1 MIFAFLSG
9 DLMDT
14 KNRIKGGLYGLL
26 VGDALGVPY
35 EFHQK
40 DEIPPYDMIEMT
52 PPEGFRRAHVG
63 VRPGTWSD
71 DGAQALCLLASLL
84 SNDTLD
90 LDDLASKMLAWYKN
104 GYMAVGGKVFDIGIQ
119 TSNALR
125 AYKNGTSPEK
135 SGMLNPDGKGNGA
148 LMRVL
153 PLVLWH
159 RGCDEEQAEFA
170 HRQCLP
176 THGNITN
183 QVCCALYC
191 IVARRL
197 LNGMAFDD
205 ALSEGISVIREI
217 YSDRPEYSEE
227 FEYRLQPDEPD
238 IWVGKGG
245 GYVVDSL
252 RSAFMIMKTAS
263 DYEQA
268 VKAAIALGDDT
279 DTTACI
285 TGGLAGLVYGYDG
298 IPERWRDSLLERERA
313 DELLGELNI

>member
-1 MIFAFLSG
+1 M
-9 DLMDT
+9 
-14 KNRIKGGLYGLL
+14 
-26 VGDALGVPY
+26 
-35 EFHQK
+35 E
-40 DEIPPYDMIEMT
+40 
-52 PPEGFRRAHVG
+52 
-63 VRPGTWSD
+63 
-71 DGAQALCLLASLL
+71 
-84 SNDTLD
+84 
-90 LDDLASKMLAWYKN
+90 
-104 GYMAVGGKVFDIGIQ
+104 
-119 TSNALR
+119 
-125 AYKNGTSPEK
+125 
-135 SGMLNPDGKGNGA
+135 KGNGA

-159 RGCDEEQAEFA
+159 RGSDEELADFA

-176 THGNITN
+176 THGHITN

-197 LNGMAFDD
+197 LNGMEFDD

-217 YSDRPEYSEE
+217 YSDKPEYSEE

-252 RSAFMIMKTAS
+252 RSAFMIMKTAP
-263 DYEQA
+263 DYEHA

-285 TGGLAGLVYGYDG
+285 TGGLAGIVFGHDG
-298 IPERWRDSLLERERA
+298 IPERWQNSLLERERA
-313 DELLGELNI
+313 DELLDDLYGCLK

>member
-1 MIFAFLSG
+1 MTELIRECVPVHG
-9 DLMDT
+9 LMT
-14 KNRIKGGLYGLL
+14 APRHFVCWQVCCQTTLL
-26 VGDALGVPY
+26 ILTI
-35 EFHQK
+35 
-40 DEIPPYDMIEMT
+40 IPL
-52 PPEGFRRAHVG
+52 
-63 VRPGTWSD
+63 
-71 DGAQALCLLASLL
+71 QCLIGMKTDIL
-84 SNDTLD
+84 
-90 LDDLASKMLAWYKN
+90 
-104 GYMAVGGKVFDIGIQ
+104 AVGGKVFDVGNQ
-119 TSNALR
+119 TFCALNAF
-125 AYKNGTSPEK
+125 KNGISPEK
-135 SGMLNPDGKGNGA
+135 SGMVNPNGKGNGA

-159 RGCDEEQAEFA
+159 RGSDEELAEFA

-176 THGNITN
+176 THGHITN

-197 LNGMAFDD
+197 LNGMVFDD

-238 IWVGKGG
+238 IWVGKGE

-252 RSAFMIMKTAS
+252 RSAFMIMKTAP
-263 DYEQA
+263 DYEHA

-285 TGGLAGLVYGYDG
+285 TGGLAGIVFGYDG

-313 DELLGELNI
+313 DELLDDLYGCLK